1 MGLTLLPLRSCHD
14 GKWFGGKSALLTMF
28 TGNGLRAEWVDAFL
42 RAPCATVSK
51 CLGPNSFDQGWRH
64 TSGDKER
71 FQTAAG
77 RYHVLEVNVDC
88 RDRVNQETRFFLPR
102 PRSIWKI

>member
-1 MGLTLLPLRSCHD
+1 
-14 GKWFGGKSALLTMF
+14 MF

-42 RAPCATVSK
+42 RAP
-51 CLGPNSFDQGWRH
+51 
-64 TSGDKER
+64 SGDKER

-88 RDRVNQETRFFLPR
+88 RDRVNRETRFFLPR